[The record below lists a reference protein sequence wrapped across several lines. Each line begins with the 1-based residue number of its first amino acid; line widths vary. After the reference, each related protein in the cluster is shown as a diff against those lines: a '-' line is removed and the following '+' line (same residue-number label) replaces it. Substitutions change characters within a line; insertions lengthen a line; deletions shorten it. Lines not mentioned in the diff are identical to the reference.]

1 MMAPK
6 QGDGEAT
13 GLTGRVV
20 GAVAGTGTSVLP
32 DTVVPGPGTSRA
44 TTGTEPARVGRALA
58 RLSRLLEQA
67 SSSAGLSLAQYRV
80 LVFVAERPQRASA
93 LAAKVDVQRATLSA
107 IVGGLERAGLLR
119 RVPVAHDGRGVQLRL
134 TPAGRR
140 LLDRAEQALT
150 AQLSQVAAAGAVDL
164 SVLAGQLE
172 RMLTGFETVYAV
184 PPGGGSRS

>member
-1 MMAPK
+1 
-6 QGDGEAT
+6 
-13 GLTGRVV
+13 
-20 GAVAGTGTSVLP
+20 
-32 DTVVPGPGTSRA
+32 
-44 TTGTEPARVGRALA
+44 VGRALA

-119 RVPVAHDGRGVQLRL
+119 RAPVAHDGRGVQLRL

-150 AQLSQVAAAGAVDL
+150 AQLSQVAAAGDVDL
-164 SVLAGQLE
+164 AVLAGQLE

-184 PPGGGSRS
+184 PPGDGSRS

>member
-1 MMAPK
+1 VTAAEP
-6 QGDGEAT
+6 GSRDAAERIDE
-13 GLTGRVV
+13 RVDERI
-20 GAVAGTGTSVLP
+20 AE
-32 DTVVPGPGTSRA
+32 R
-44 TTGTEPARVGRALA
+44 TEPVRVGRALA

-67 SSSAGLSLAQYRV
+67 SSGAGLSLAQYRV

-140 LLDRAEQALT
+140 LLDRAEQSLT
-150 AQLSQVAAAGAVDL
+150 AQLCEVAGAGDVDL
-164 SVLAGQLE
+164 VTLAGQLE
-172 RMLTGFETVYAV
+172 RMLTGFELVYAV
-184 PPGGGSRS
+184 PPSGGRTS